1 VKRRYSP
8 IKTPLNGPNALSRLR
23 VFLIA
28 TCLLAVTPHLFG
40 DIILVSRLSDAE
52 AAACGHPGCQTPPPQ
67 SQTGFLPA
75 NLCNTASG
83 FNQCALIYCN
93 CSGTATSTSNS
104 SILINNP
111 TEGLRV
117 VGDGTAG
124 ASGCLGAASAK
135 LIVLSFTLTEVA
147 YPYSMTGQLNGSN
160 ATAKLTGETGTI
172 FERVGTT
179 TLSQSGTL
187 QPGTYTLSVDIDVSV
202 YVGIYESD
210 ANFTFALDGP
220 MSTPTPTPTPIPVTR
235 ATNLSTRL
243 LVGTGNDVGIGGFIV
258 TGSGPRRVLI
268 RGIGPFLSQFG
279 ILNFLSDPSLE
290 VRGSLGPPC
299 FQTLTNNNWR
309 DTQEGEIIGTG
320 RAPSNDL
327 ESAIVAG
334 LAPGSY
340 TAVLRGIADTTGVG
354 LVEIYDLTPNQ
365 DSRLANV
372 STRGN
377 VRTGDDIM
385 IAGFILGGASGE
397 DTIILRG
404 LGPSL
409 FGFLPDTLLPDP
421 RLELRNSNGQL
432 IIENDNWMDDPTQA
446 AIIQAAG
453 LAPSNN
459 LESAVAATLMP
470 GEYTALLSGVNNGTG
485 VGLVE
490 VYENPSTPS
499 PTPTPTPVPTPSPTP
514 CCADDSWR
522 PTTLNGVPMAR
533 SSPVSIWTGT
543 EMIVWGGVHPVVLTA
558 HDTGGRYNPE
568 TDSWTATSMVNVPF
582 ARGYSTAI
590 WTGSEMIV
598 WGGANYDS
606 QSVLNTGGRY
616 DPVSDTWTAT
626 NLTNAPTARFRH
638 TAVWTGTE
646 MIVWGGGLISPF
658 GTVFNTGARYNPV
671 TDTWSPIS
679 TVNAPSPRIRH
690 SAVWTGSEMIV
701 WGGSAPTNPMNTG
714 GRYNPLTDSWASL
727 SAVDAPSARTG
738 HTIVWTG
745 QEMIVWGGSDGAN
758 VLDTGARYD
767 PNSNSWLATGIGPEG
782 RVNHSAVWTGHE
794 MIIWAG
800 ATASLD
806 TFTGSRY
813 NPDTDTWRS
822 MKHGSPPFPRTGHA
836 AVWSGRQMIVW
847 GGFALVTLS
856 PPIHLVVNDGG
867 RYFASPPP
875 TPSPPRLPLSH
886 LQRAGQSLFRTAQ
899 FFVDIDSGE

>member
-1 VKRRYSP
+1 M
-8 IKTPLNGPNALSRLR
+8 
-23 VFLIA
+23 
-28 TCLLAVTPHLFG
+28 
-40 DIILVSRLSDAE
+40 
-52 AAACGHPGCQTPPPQ
+52 
-67 SQTGFLPA
+67 
-75 NLCNTASG
+75 
-83 FNQCALIYCN
+83 
-93 CSGTATSTSNS
+93 
-104 SILINNP
+104 
-111 TEGLRV
+111 
-117 VGDGTAG
+117 
-124 ASGCLGAASAK
+124 SGCVGIASAK
-135 LIVLSFTLTEVA
+135 LIVLSFTLTDVP

-160 ATAKLTGETGTI
+160 AMATLTGETGTI

-187 QPGTYTLSVDIDVSV
+187 LPGNYTLSVNVSASA
-202 YVGIYESD
+202 YVAGSFHSD
-210 ANFTFALDGP
+210 ATFTFALDGP
-220 MSTPTPTPTPIPVTR
+220 MSTPTPTPIPVTR

-243 LVGTGNDVGIGGFIV
+243 LVGTGNDVGIGGFII
-258 TGSGPRRVLI
+258 TGSGPRHLLL
-268 RGIGPFLSQFG
+268 RGIGPSLSG
-279 ILNFLSDPSLE
+279 IIPNTLSDPSLQ
-290 VRGSLGPPC
+290 VRGVQGSPPC

-309 DTQEGEIIGTG
+309 DTQEAEIIATG

-327 ESAIVAG
+327 ESAIVAD
-334 LAPGSY
+334 LAPGAY
-340 TAVLRGIADTTGVG
+340 TAILAGTAGTTGVG
-354 LVEIYDLTPNQ
+354 LVEIYDLSTNQ
-365 DSRLANV
+365 DSRLANI

-385 IAGFILGGASGE
+385 IAGFILEGSDGA
-397 DTIILRG
+397 DAIIVRG
-404 LGPSL
+404 IGPSL
-409 FGFLPDTLLPDP
+409 YGFSPETLLSDP
-421 RLELRNSNGQL
+421 RLELRDSNGQL
-432 IIENDNWMDDPTQA
+432 IIENDNWMDDPNQA
-446 AIIQAAG
+446 AIIQAVG

-459 LESAVAATLMP
+459 LESAIAATLMP
-470 GEYTALLSGVNNGTG
+470 GPHTALLSGMNNGTG

-490 VYENPSTPS
+490 VYENPTTPS

-522 PTTLNGVPMAR
+522 ATALNGVPMAR
-533 SSPVSIWTGT
+533 FNPVSIWTGT

-558 HDTGGRYNPE
+558 YDTGGRYNPE
-568 TDSWTATSMVNVPF
+568 ADSWTATSMINVPF

-646 MIVWGGGLISPF
+646 MIVWGGGLTNPF

-679 TVNAPSPRIRH
+679 TVNAPSPRFLH
-690 SAVWTGSEMIV
+690 TAVWTGSEMIV
-701 WGGSAPTNPMNTG
+701 WGGSDPTNPMNTG

-727 SAVDAPSARTG
+727 SVVDAPSARTG

-758 VLDTGARYD
+758 VLNTGARYD
-767 PNSNSWLATGIGPEG
+767 PNSNSWLATGFGPEG
-782 RVNHSAVWTGHE
+782 RVNHSAVWTGNE

-800 ATASLD
+800 AAASED
-806 TFTGSRY
+806 TNTGSRY

-822 MKHGSPPFPRTGHA
+822 TNLNGAPLPRTGHA

-847 GGFALVTLS
+847 GGFALVVTY
-856 PPIHLVVNDGG
+856 PNPIHLVANDGS

-875 TPSPPRLPLSH
+875 TPSPPRLPLPH
-886 LQRAGQSLFRTAQ
+886 LQRTGGSLFRTAR
-899 FFVDIDSGE
+899 FFRDIDSGE